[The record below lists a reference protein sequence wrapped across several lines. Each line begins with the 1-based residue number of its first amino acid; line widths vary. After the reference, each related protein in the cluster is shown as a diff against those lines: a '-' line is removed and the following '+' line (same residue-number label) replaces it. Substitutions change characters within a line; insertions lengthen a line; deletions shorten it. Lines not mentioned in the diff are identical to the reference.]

1 MYSDVFYAQTKFLCA
16 PPTSKGHGTA
26 MYDRTEVCFE
36 TFYGRRKL
44 DPTKVRKCATGKII
58 GSKRS
63 LMETKLKS
71 SGVRSPPVL
80 HDDPLEEMYGDD
92 IEEHMT
98 MGVVFLKWVN
108 AQISDRPSKP
118 K

>member
-1 MYSDVFYAQTKFLCA
+1 MHKQNFYVHLQRAK
-16 PPTSKGHGTA
+16 GTA
-26 MYDRTEVCFE
+26 MYDRTTEVCFE

-44 DPTKVRKCATGKII
+44 DPTKVRKYATGKII

-108 AQISDRPSKP
+108 AQISDQPSKP